1 VSISPA
7 TSVPERVTLRID
19 SLAHGGDG
27 VARLDSR
34 VVFVP
39 RVAPGDL
46 VIAELTPGSRREL
59 RARAVEVLEAGPG
72 RVEAPCPHYERC
84 GGCQWQHLD
93 APTQLT
99 AKVDTLREAIARIGR
114 IPRDQIPSI
123 EARSSPSQWHYRR
136 RARLHVGQDGRLGYV
151 GRDGRE
157 IVEISSCA
165 ILTEP
170 LLSMVLSLG
179 AALEGW
185 QFRKHLRAVEICEA
199 EGRGAVLFEME
210 SSHGNPSR
218 SVASLLSRVP
228 TLSGAVIQDDHQE
241 VEVGTVTLSDGEAFI
256 RPDVFAQ
263 GNRGASEELVDT
275 ALMGL
280 CASST
285 DSALELYCGDG
296 NFTLPLANR
305 AKHVVAVDR
314 EGKSLSLLRR
324 RAERAGKE
332 NVVILAGDV
341 ERVLPRLL
349 RDGSRFDVALL
360 DPPRTGAKAIMAILA
375 PLVRR
380 RLCYVSCDPATL
392 ARDIG
397 SLHALGYRLE
407 RLTVADL
414 FPQTYHLEAV
424 AILEPPRSNR

>member
-1 VSISPA
+1 
-7 TSVPERVTLRID
+7 
-19 SLAHGGDG
+19 
-27 VARLDSR
+27 VARLDGR

-46 VIAELTPGSRREL
+46 VLAELSAGSKREL
-59 RARAVEVLEAGPG
+59 RARAVELLEPGPG

-99 AKVDTLREAIARIGR
+99 AKVDTLREALARIGR
-114 IPRDQIPSI
+114 IPRDQIPPI
-123 EARSSPSQWHYRR
+123 EARRSPSQWHYRR
-136 RARLHVGQDGRLGYV
+136 RARLHVGNEGRLGYV
-151 GRDGRE
+151 ARDGRE

-165 ILTEP
+165 VLTEP
-170 LLSMVLSLG
+170 LQTMVLSLG
-179 AALEGW
+179 AALAGW
-185 QFRKHLRAVEICEA
+185 ELRKRLRAVEICEA

-210 SSHGNPSR
+210 SLHGDPSR
-218 SVASLLSRVP
+218 SVASLLTGLP
-228 TLSGAVIQDDHQE
+228 TLNGAVIQDGRHE
-241 VEVGTVTLSDGEAFI
+241 VEVGTTTLSDGEAFI
-256 RPDVFAQ
+256 RPDAFAQ
-263 GNRGASEELVDT
+263 GNREASKELVDS
-275 ALMGL
+275 ALTGI
-280 CASST
+280 SGGPT
-285 DSALELYCGDG
+285 DAALELYCGDG
-296 NFTLPLANR
+296 NFTLPLADR
-305 AKHVVAVDR
+305 VKQVVAVDR

-332 NVVILAGDV
+332 NVTILAGDV

-360 DPPRTGAKAIMAILA
+360 DPPRTGAKAIMATLA

-397 SLHALGYRLE
+397 SLHVLGYRLD
-407 RLTVADL
+407 RLTVTDL